1 MCPHRRSR
9 SKHPSLNRPRT
20 PWKSR
25 RPPRRG
31 AAAKG
36 VGHGEGARPRP
47 PRIFAGH
54 KRGGGTVLLRENCP
68 AGLPEECR
76 GARIVLS
83 LFSPSSSISEIPHC
97 FEVSFAYMYLK
108 VDWVGSRDSG
118 RVVREGEREGGDHRQ
133 LINCLCM
140 CVCVFVCVCV
150 CACVCAKVC
159 VCEKVSMLC
168 VCGWV

>member
-1 MCPHRRSR
+1 MEKVHGHGLLAFSR
-9 SKHPSLNRPRT
+9 GTSVAEARFCCAKIAPQG
-20 PWKSR
+20 SR
-25 RPPRRG
+25 RN
-31 AAAKG
+31 AA
-36 VGHGEGARPRP
+36 
-47 PRIFAGH
+47 
-54 KRGGGTVLLRENCP
+54 C
-68 AGLPEECR
+68 

-159 VCEKVSMLC
+159 V
-168 VCGWV
+168 